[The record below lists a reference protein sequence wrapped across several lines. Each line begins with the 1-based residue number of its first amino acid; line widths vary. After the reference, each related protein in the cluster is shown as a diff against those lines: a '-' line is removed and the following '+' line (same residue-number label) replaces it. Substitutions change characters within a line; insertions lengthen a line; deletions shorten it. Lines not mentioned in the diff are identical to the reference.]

1 MSRLRCCAI
10 STSASFGLVGVPSFG
25 GGRPLTYPV
34 ISCIAFWRI
43 GCRPIIWV
51 TWIVRVRGCLIARGL
66 PRKSG
71 SAPWT

>member
-43 GCRPIIWV
+43 GGRPIIWV
-51 TWIVRVRGCLIARGL
+51 TWIVRV
-66 PRKSG
+66 
-71 SAPWT
+71 